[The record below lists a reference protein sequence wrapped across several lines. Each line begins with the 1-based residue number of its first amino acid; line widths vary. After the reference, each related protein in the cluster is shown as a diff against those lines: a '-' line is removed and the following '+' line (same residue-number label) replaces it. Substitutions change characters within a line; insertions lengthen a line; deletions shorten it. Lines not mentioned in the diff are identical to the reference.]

1 MVGTAVVV
9 SLTGETDAAA
19 GFIYLL
25 RPRWHRKSFR
35 TASRF
40 PMPTTHEQPDFAHAK
55 SFVLCSFQPT
65 KSACSAAAEKCLS
78 GVGQPLSSV
87 SGRKRYNTLGLQAKS
102 CAYRDASR
110 PDWKPSAKEL
120 RPPGHPA
127 YFPRKW
133 YPNCK
138 MQFDTFPQKIQNRC
152 TLHPCEDEKYSG
164 FHFAALSDFFK
175 NCLRQIFCVVP
186 MLMRDALLRNRKQ
199 RIEVSFLCNQFIECA
214 CLNNGTVLQS
224 DNAIV
229 SFQQSFIEGV
239 SNNNTC
245 NFFETK
251 DST

>member
-1 MVGTAVVV
+1 MLLAPIGNPEPRDFTPLDTPHIFLENGTQTV
-9 SLTGETDAAA
+9 
-19 GFIYLL
+19 
-25 RPRWHRKSFR
+25 
-35 TASRF
+35 
-40 PMPTTHEQPDFAHAK
+40 
-55 SFVLCSFQPT
+55 
-65 KSACSAAAEKCLS
+65 
-78 GVGQPLSSV
+78 
-87 SGRKRYNTLGLQAKS
+87 
-102 CAYRDASR
+102 
-110 PDWKPSAKEL
+110 
-120 RPPGHPA
+120 
-127 YFPRKW
+127 
-133 YPNCK
+133 K